1 MYCLHFDCVF
11 GWVGVVLEELLS
23 RGRCCTGGRCCL
35 GGGISLPSPCEQ
47 TDAGPNGLAAMLAA
61 QKSVG
66 VAPEV
71 NLRNSQKGLI
81 NGRSR
86 ISKTVGEGA
95 APTTEEKVKTYFL
108 TRFLLKTAWNWKKL
122 DRGLVPR
129 APLSPPMLMFSKNV
143 FKNSLK
149 MFFFKKN
156 HYKCSPYYHVIFL
169 KHPWYSNQT
178 VYRNI
183 LCQ

>member
-1 MYCLHFDCVF
+1 
-11 GWVGVVLEELLS
+11 
-23 RGRCCTGGRCCL
+23 
-35 GGGISLPSPCEQ
+35 
-47 TDAGPNGLAAMLAA
+47 MLAA
-61 QKSVG
+61 QKSVV

-149 MFFFKKN
+149 NVFFKKIIIN
-156 HYKCSPYYHVIFL
+156 AVRIIVLFFLNTPDTLIKLSTGIFCV
-169 KHPWYSNQT
+169 SN
-178 VYRNI
+178 NI
-183 LCQ
+183 PTPSGHSLDPLLLLFSITHGKENKEHWNWWTKSQRTT